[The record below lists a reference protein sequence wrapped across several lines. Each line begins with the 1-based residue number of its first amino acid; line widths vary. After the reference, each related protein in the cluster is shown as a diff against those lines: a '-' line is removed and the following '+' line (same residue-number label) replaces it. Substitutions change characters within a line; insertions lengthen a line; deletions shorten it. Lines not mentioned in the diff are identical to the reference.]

1 MAEVTMRWQRQQFCF
16 RDQKFEVEHFDVAE
30 VESSSSGEDEE
41 ALQARLRRR
50 AVEEQLQ
57 RCETEL
63 GACLWIDTNRAALR
77 VLEDWR
83 GSYEGMRVLEL
94 GAGAGACGIALAYDG
109 ADSTVTDVEALLPL
123 LQRNVEL
130 TPLSME
136 DTIASAAKSKKKSKE
151 DKSSR
156 RRSGRGA
163 EPRRA
168 AGRCQA
174 AAVEWEKEAQM
185 PTLPGNFDLVV
196 VCDCLY
202 ENRDSWSS
210 LQQLLHRLLGLH
222 GHVLLAS
229 AMLRQP
235 FLEAFTEQMAEVG
248 FTLLKKEQGGPLGDV
263 CVVILRPIQESADV
277 APEEATAPEVEKRS
291 GLKLGK
297 LQGEWF

>member
-1 MAEVTMRWQRQQFCF
+1 MISCNEQNISCCAAQCRIPSAVPTMAEVTMRWQRQQFCF

-130 TPLSME
+130 NPPLR
-136 DTIASAAKSKKKSKE
+136 AFQLKE
-151 DKSSR
+151 
-156 RRSGRGA
+156 
-163 EPRRA
+163 
-168 AGRCQA
+168 
-174 AAVEWEKEAQM
+174 VW
-185 PTLPGNFDLVV
+185 
-196 VCDCLY
+196 
-202 ENRDSWSS
+202 
-210 LQQLLHRLLGLH
+210 
-222 GHVLLAS
+222 
-229 AMLRQP
+229 
-235 FLEAFTEQMAEVG
+235 
-248 FTLLKKEQGGPLGDV
+248 
-263 CVVILRPIQESADV
+263 
-277 APEEATAPEVEKRS
+277 
-291 GLKLGK
+291 
-297 LQGEWF
+297 